1 MGNERHYRQM
11 SWQVGIALF
20 WLILNRRYIAG
31 TFKAA
36 FGGADEGQRHELEK
50 DEPISYRNIYILLIM
65 SFILQLIVWLVTDM
79 GKAPA
84 LTLIFVSFIFT
95 IAQTRTYSHIGFYA
109 PGGSTFHYG
118 YMKLVMGEGTEP
130 PTRQRFSAFLFTYPT
145 GQAAYVGWGYPFVS
159 TLASF
164 RMGSLTGVGSK
175 NIFKILMFVSVLAPL
190 VATIGSVWAFY
201 TFGLQRLP
209 TANSFAYNYLDNRVW
224 PSAIAHKPAY
234 QPWIYH
240 LIAGIAWAGVLS
252 YLHARFVWFP
262 FEPIGFLLATDG
274 HALIEGIWIMVAV
287 AWVLKTLTL
296 RIGGSKLYEQTG
308 VQVATGF
315 VIGFISISILGGIL
329 FITRFF
335 VPF

>member
-1 MGNERHYRQM
+1 
-11 SWQVGIALF
+11 
-20 WLILNRRYIAG
+20 
-31 TFKAA
+31 
-36 FGGADEGQRHELEK
+36 
-50 DEPISYRNIYILLIM
+50 
-65 SFILQLIVWLVTDM
+65 
-79 GKAPA
+79 
-84 LTLIFVSFIFT
+84 
-95 IAQTRTYSHIGFYA
+95 
-109 PGGSTFHYG
+109 
-118 YMKLVMGEGTEP
+118 MKLVMGEGTEP
-130 PTRQRFSAFLFTYPT
+130 PTRQWFSAFLFTYPT

-164 RMGSLTGVGSK
+164 KMGSLTGVGSK
-175 NIFKILMFVSVLAPL
+175 NIFKILMFISVLAPL

-224 PSAIAHKPAY
+224 PSAIANRPAY

-296 RIGGSKLYEQTG
+296 RIGGSKLHEQTG
-308 VQVATGF
+308 VPVATGF

-329 FITRFF
+329 LITRFF